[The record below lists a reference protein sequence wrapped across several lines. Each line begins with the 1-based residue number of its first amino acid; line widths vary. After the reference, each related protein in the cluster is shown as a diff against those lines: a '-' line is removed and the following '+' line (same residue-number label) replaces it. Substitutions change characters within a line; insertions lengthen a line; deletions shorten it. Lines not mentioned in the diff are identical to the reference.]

1 MTYFF
6 SAMLKVRLKK
16 ITLGLFILFFLG
28 CLVSLMSCKTGAV
41 VKETP
46 RAISGIKKILVLPFN
61 NMAKIY
67 GENVNVRCPVCGKV
81 IMIGKVA
88 EGVEHDLTAE
98 VFDLLKERRDIQFIP
113 PSQAEGVLTGL
124 MFDNKISRSEK
135 DKIMEAGR
143 KLDAD
148 AVLYGYVYRYEE
160 RMGTKY
166 AIDKPASVAFDI
178 HLIHTT
184 NGSLLWNGH
193 FDETQQSLSEN
204 LFKLGAFIK
213 RRAQWVS
220 AHEMAT
226 TGIEEVMKTFPTP

>member
-1 MTYFF
+1 
-6 SAMLKVRLKK
+6 MLKLTLKK
-16 ITLGLFILFFLG
+16 TTLGLFIIFITG
-28 CLVSLMSCKTGAV
+28 CLALLMSCKTGTVA
-41 VKETP
+41 KETS
-46 RAISGIKKILVLPFN
+46 REMSGIKKVLVLPFN

-88 EGVEHDLTAE
+88 EGVEHNLTAKA
-98 VFDLLKERRDIQFIP
+98 FDLLKEREDIQFIP
-113 PSQAEGVLTGL
+113 PGQAEGVLTGL
-124 MFDNKISRSEK
+124 MFDDKTSRSEK
-135 DKIMEAGR
+135 DVIMEAGR
-143 KLDAD
+143 KLGAD

-160 RMGTKY
+160 RVGAKY

-178 HLIHTT
+178 HLVHTN

-213 RRAQWVS
+213 RKAQWVS
-220 AHEMAT
+220 ANDMAI
-226 TGIEEVMKTFPTP
+226 TGLEEVMKTFPTP